1 MGRRLSDKWVSQRGS
16 PRQANNTF
24 EPELRGIRSDT
35 AAEMAA
41 GAGDDGGALT
51 TRETSAGALPA
62 AELRNVR
69 FMSHSAR
76 SAELQQDVSTVAPN
90 QVSWTENGHVQQVS
104 NPIAAS
110 PSLSL
115 QARGAGAARHA
126 EL

>member
-1 MGRRLSDKWVSQRGS
+1 MGRRISDKWVSQRGS

-41 GAGDDGGALT
+41 GQDDDGGAPT
-51 TRETSAGALPA
+51 TRENSANALPV
-62 AELRNVR
+62 AELRNAR
-69 FMSHSAR
+69 LMSHSAR

-90 QVSWTENGHVQQVS
+90 QVSWTENEHVQQVS
-104 NPIAAS
+104 NLIAAS